1 MIYGY
6 SEKIVNEEYNL
17 LQMREV
23 SFAMSPGQLRLV
35 ATFLL
40 RAAEELDAGQTFL
53 HRHIEEL
60 VPEWRATMPQADIV
74 VIPEESAIVP
84 DIDSGALDDV

>member
-6 SEKIVNEEYNL
+6 SEKIVNEEYGL

-40 RAAEELDAGQTFL
+40 RAAKQLEAGQTFL
-53 HRHIEEL
+53 HRHIDEL
-60 VPEWRATMPQADIV
+60 VPEWRATMPHADLV
-74 VIPEESAIVP
+74 VIPEESATIP
-84 DIDSGALDDV
+84 DIDS

>member
-6 SEKIVNEEYNL
+6 SEKIVNEEYGL

-40 RAAEELDAGQTFL
+40 RAAEQIEAGQTFL
-53 HRHIEEL
+53 HRHIDEL
-60 VPEWRATMPQADIV
+60 VPEMASNDAT
-74 VIPEESAIVP
+74 
-84 DIDSGALDDV
+84 G